1 MRRTFTTLIATL
13 GLLGAGLAAPLL
25 LSPAQATTTSSV
37 GAASV
42 SSGRAAHHSERA
54 QPTRNLHD
62 AIVKKRGK
70 LYFKGRVDPGHGPV
84 VVLKKACAA
93 KRCHW
98 KRFATVKTHGPK
110 EKWSVHVP
118 APRKG
123 TWYWQGYVKAYGG
136 YAKSYTGK
144 WKTYTL

>member
-1 MRRTFTTLIATL
+1 MRRTFTTLIAAL
-13 GLLGAGLAAPLL
+13 GLVAAGLTAPLL
-25 LSPAQATTTSSV
+25 LSSASASTPAP
-37 GAASV
+37 AASRV
-42 SSGRAAHHSERA
+42 SHSTAAQHSERA
-54 QPTRNLHD
+54 KPKRNLHD
-62 AIVKKRGK
+62 SIVKKRGK

-84 VVLKKACAA
+84 VVLKKECAA
-93 KRCHW
+93 KRCKW
-98 KRFATVKTHGPK
+98 KKFKSVKTHGPK
-110 EKWSVHVP
+110 NKWSVLVP